1 MHMSALSALG
11 AAGAAALLVTARE
24 AFRRFFVRYEYR
36 FDSFS
41 VLGPF
46 GRQLFQ
52 IRQSEIESLTPARLG
67 ERLGEARTWPRSQ
80 FAPKVVIRARMARRP
95 VVISWEG
102 LPIAGLTP
110 QGFKQRSPSRGKRR

>member
-1 MHMSALSALG
+1 MHMATLIALSVAG
-11 AAGAAALLVTARE
+11 TAAVLVAARE
-24 AFRRFFVRYEYR
+24 AGRRFFVRYEYR

-52 IRQSEIESLTPARLG
+52 IRQSEIESLEPARLG
-67 ERLGEARTWPRSQ
+67 QRLGEAKTWPRSQ
-80 FAPKVVIRARMARRP
+80 FAPRVVIRARMVRKP
-95 VVISWEG
+95 IVISWEG

-110 QGFKQRSPSRGKRR
+110 EGLKQRSPKPGKRR